1 MYKRYLIIY
10 TFHFFVLMVQQSVLI
25 NYKEVRAVL
34 AVFQQFGPWSRKVLQ
49 VEHLP
54 PFELRELFNIYTYLT
69 YFL

>member
-1 MYKRYLIIY
+1 
-10 TFHFFVLMVQQSVLI
+10 MVQQSVLI

-54 PFELRELFNIYTYLT
+54 PFELKELFNIYTYLT